1 MKRQMTDSWHHGRT
15 ASAGIAIGAAFPMPL
30 PAAGLERSAADAPG
44 SPDTEAAALRAA
56 IAEAVED
63 VSALIAASSGD
74 TADILEFQVAM
85 LEDDA
90 LSEPA
95 FAAIAGGARADAAW
109 LATLDAQIEDYAA
122 ADDDYFRARVADL
135 GDMRDRVLRH
145 LRGESA
151 IAIPAGAILLGED
164 LTPSVFL
171 SQDWSLGGGIA
182 LSKGSAS
189 SHVAMLARMRNVPM
203 VVGLGVD
210 LHGVQQGTTVVVDAE
225 DGKVVI
231 APDAATQK
239 AIDDRRRQVEAE
251 LALAERY
258 RFQPGRTSDGAAIKV
273 LINIA
278 GLADLEKLDPAICDG
293 IGLVRTEFLF
303 RQDGNLPDEA
313 EQFDIY
319 RRMVV
324 WAQGRPVTIRTLDAG
339 GDKPI
344 AGLTIA
350 ESNPFLGLRGLRLS
364 LSRPDVFRVQLRAL
378 ARAASHGN
386 LKVMLPMVTIPAEV
400 DAARRLLN
408 EVVDGLRAAGTDCT
422 LPPLGIMV
430 EVPSTALM
438 PERFA
443 ADFYSIGSNDLT
455 QYTLAVARDL
465 DSVAALSDAGD
476 PAVLKLI
483 ANTAATGLRTGL
495 EVSLCGD
502 AAADPRLVP
511 ALLQAGLRSLS
522 VAPSA
527 VGRVKAAIASVKLA

>member
-1 MKRQMTDSWHHGRT
+1 MADSWHQCRA

-30 PAAGLERSAADAPG
+30 PAAGADRSTANEPG
-44 SPDTEAAALRAA
+44 APDTEAASLRDAIAAA
-56 IAEAVED
+56 IED
-63 VSALIAASSGD
+63 VSALIAAASGD
-74 TADILEFQVAM
+74 AADILEFQVAM

-95 FAAIAGGARADAAW
+95 FASIAGGATADVAW
-109 LATLDAQIEDYAA
+109 LAALDTQIADYAA

-145 LRGESA
+145 LRGEAA

-164 LTPSVFL
+164 LTPSIFL
-171 SQDWSLGGGIA
+171 SQDWSRGGGIA

-203 VVGLGVD
+203 VVGLGID
-210 LHGVQQGTTVVVDAE
+210 LQGVQQGTTVVVDAE

-231 APDAATQK
+231 APDAETQK
-239 AIDDRRRQVEAE
+239 AVDDRRRQVEAE

-258 RFQPGRTSDGAAIKV
+258 RFEPGRMADGTPIKV

-319 RRMVV
+319 RRMVT

-386 LKVMLPMVTIPAEV
+386 LKIMLPMVTIPAEV
-400 DAARRLLN
+400 EAARRLLN
-408 EVVDGLRAAGTDCT
+408 EAVAELRAAGTDCA
-422 LPPLGIMV
+422 LPSLGIMV

-438 PERFA
+438 PERFT

-483 ANTAATGLRTGL
+483 ANTTATGLRL
-495 EVSLCGD
+495 RVDVSLCGD

-522 VAPSA
+522 VAPGA
-527 VGRVKAAIASVKLA
+527 VGRVKAAIASVTLA

>member
-1 MKRQMTDSWHHGRT
+1 MADPWHHGRA

-30 PAAGLERSAADAPG
+30 SAVGSDSAVADDDV
-44 SPDTEAAALRAA
+44 SPKAEAAALQAA
-56 IAEAVED
+56 IAAAVED
-63 VSALIAASSGD
+63 VGTLIATASGD
-74 TADILEFQVAM
+74 AADILEFQVAM
-85 LEDDA
+85 LEDES

-95 FAAIAGGARADAAW
+95 FAAIAGGARADGAW
-109 LATLDAQIEDYAA
+109 LATLDAQIADYAA

-145 LRGESA
+145 LRGEAA

-171 SQDWSLGGGIA
+171 SQDWSRGGGIA

-203 VVGLGVD
+203 VVGLGID
-210 LHGVQQGTTVVVDAE
+210 LNHVQQGTTVVVDAE

-231 APDAATQK
+231 APDAATQQ
-239 AIDDRRRQVEAE
+239 AIDDRRRKVEAD
-251 LALAERY
+251 LALAEQY
-258 RFQPGRTSDGAAIKV
+258 RFKPGRTADGTDIKV

-319 RRMVV
+319 RRMVQ
-324 WAQGRPVTIRTLDAG
+324 WAQGRSVTIRTLDAG

-344 AGLTIA
+344 AGLTMA

-364 LSRPDVFRVQLRAL
+364 LSRPEVFRVQLRAL

-386 LKVMLPMVTIPAEV
+386 LKIMLPMVTVPSEV
-400 DAARRLLN
+400 DTARRLLQD
-408 EVVDGLRAAGTDCT
+408 VVAELQAAGTTCV

-430 EVPSTALM
+430 EVPSTALT

-483 ANTAATGLRTGL
+483 ANTAATGSRMRLD
-495 EVSLCGD
+495 VSLCGD

-511 ALLQAGLRSLS
+511 ALLEAGLRSLS

-527 VGRVKAAIASVKLA
+527 IGRVKAAIASVKLA